1 MHLLVKNI
9 KLLNFVVLI
18 IVTFFSFLNI
28 LNTKC
33 DSVRERQFFTLS
45 HTLLFLI
52 LKTKQKT
59 LTKKFKFVT
68 NKCTHISKTN
78 KCDRNIFKL
87 QRYCTVSLHV
97 SQKNPISE
105 VKKKEKITFPKI
117 QILPRICHLV
127 KQIITYW
134 LLSNFP
140 KKYGFRS

>member
-1 MHLLVKNI
+1 MKNI
-9 KLLNFVVLI
+9 KLFNFVVLI

-45 HTLLFLI
+45 HTLLYLI

-59 LTKKFKFVT
+59 FTKKFKFVT

-105 VKKKEKITFPKI
+105 VKKRENNIPKN
-117 QILPRICHLV
+117 
-127 KQIITYW
+127 
-134 LLSNFP
+134 SNFAQNLSFGQ
-140 KKYGFRS
+140 KNYYLLVIEQLS